1 MRTDM
6 GIRVV
11 VDENIIRAQ
20 DAFQGLGEVQ
30 LLHGRKITRD
40 SLMDADALIV
50 RSITK
55 VNRALLQGTPVR
67 FVGTAT
73 IGTDHIDFEY
83 LQEQG
88 IAFADAAGAGSRSVA
103 EYVVSG
109 LLALR
114 EQSILTINGQKLGLI
129 GVGAIGS
136 KIAEFSRCLGMDVL
150 EYDPPRASAEP
161 NFSSVAIEH
170 IGGCDVV
177 VLSVPLTR
185 DGEYPTHHLVNADF
199 LSQMKPSSVL
209 INVARGGVVDS
220 TALINQ
226 LKINRLKAPVLD
238 VWEAEPKVP
247 VELLSRCSI
256 ATPHIAGYSQDGK
269 LRGTEMMAE
278 ALANHLS
285 VPNKWKVAHVL
296 PEEAGRLDLTT
307 LPPLD
312 AAYKLVSSAYNIIH
326 DDKRLRSCFGASD
339 EDRRAC
345 FDSLR
350 KNYGDRREFPAWHFA
365 TERDDVAT
373 MLTGLGFQQE
383 ADQ

>member
-1 MRTDM
+1 M

-20 DAFQGLGEVQ
+20 DAFQGFGEAR

-40 SLMDADALIV
+40 SLADADALIV
-50 RSITK
+50 RSITQ
-55 VNRALLQGTPVR
+55 VNRALLQDTPVR

-83 LQEQG
+83 LQEHG

-114 EQSILTINGQKLGLI
+114 EQSLLTISDQKLGLI

-161 NFSSVAIEH
+161 DFSSVAIED
-170 IGGCDVV
+170 IWGCDVV
-177 VLSVPLTR
+177 VLSLPLTR
-185 DGEYPTHHLVNADF
+185 DGEHPTHHLVNADF
-199 LSQMKPSSVL
+199 LSQMKSGAVL

-220 TALINQ
+220 AALIEE
-226 LKINRLKAPVLD
+226 LKLNRLKAPVVD
-238 VWEAEPKVP
+238 VWEAEPEVP

-285 VPNKWKVAHVL
+285 VPNKWKLADVL
-296 PEEAGRLDLTT
+296 PEEAGRLDLAT

-312 AAYKLVSSAYNIIH
+312 AAYKMVSSAYNILH
-326 DDKRLRSCFGASD
+326 DDEQLRSCFGASD
-339 EDRRAC
+339 EDRRAY
-345 FDSLR
+345 FDRLR
-350 KNYGDRREFPAWHFA
+350 KKYGIRREFPAWHFV
-365 TERDDVAT
+365 TDRDDVAA

-383 ADQ
+383 VDQ